1 MEVDSNVQTLSG
13 KLLALRFFG
22 LTNGLAD
29 NPVQFMTVYAIN
41 RKCNELCNWNNFSPL
56 SLCIYIYFFIFYVI
70 KKRIWSRYN
79 IIDFLRVLFY
89 IILYIVYKNDY
100 TDIYRLKIK
109 RNRYLDIIRVY
120 FLVYDVHSTEYTMDK

>member
-1 MEVDSNVQTLSG
+1 MG
-13 KLLALRFFG
+13 LLITPFNLWPSMLLIANAMNCAIEIIFLLYRY
-22 LTNGLAD
+22 
-29 NPVQFMTVYAIN
+29 VY
-41 RKCNELCNWNNFSPL
+41 
-56 SLCIYIYFFIFYVI
+56 IYIFIFYMI

-120 FLVYDVHSTEYTMDK
+120 FLVYDVHSTESTMEINKVHKEDKRGILIHSYHFVFRV

>member
-1 MEVDSNVQTLSG
+1 MNCAIEIIF
-13 KLLALRFFG
+13 LLYRY
-22 LTNGLAD
+22 
-29 NPVQFMTVYAIN
+29 VY
-41 RKCNELCNWNNFSPL
+41 
-56 SLCIYIYFFIFYVI
+56 IYIFIFYMI

-89 IILYIVYKNDY
+89 VILYIVYKNDY

-120 FLVYDVHSTEYTMDK
+120 FLVYDSTEYTMDK

>member
-1 MEVDSNVQTLSG
+1 MG
-13 KLLALRFFG
+13 LLITPFNLWPSMLLIANAMNCAIEIIFLLYRY
-22 LTNGLAD
+22 
-29 NPVQFMTVYAIN
+29 VY
-41 RKCNELCNWNNFSPL
+41 
-56 SLCIYIYFFIFYVI
+56 IYIFIFYMI